1 MACIRVLIV
10 DNDVLVREN
19 LVAYLED
26 EGMTVDAVSSGE
38 DALAL
43 LRTRPRFDV
52 CVLDMRLPGMDGNA
66 SIRAIH
72 GIAPG
77 MGLLIHTGSAD
88 YSPPAD
94 LQRVGIGDSEV
105 FRKPLRDM
113 APLARAIRALVCR
126 AAVVPGPSNDGGAS
140 NLA

>member
-52 CVLDMRLPGMDGNA
+52 CVLDASARNGRKRQYQGHPWDCPRNGTAHPHRLG
-66 SIRAIH
+66 R
-72 GIAPG
+72 
-77 MGLLIHTGSAD
+77 L
-88 YSPPAD
+88 
-94 LQRVGIGDSEV
+94 
-105 FRKPLRDM
+105 
-113 APLARAIRALVCR
+113 
-126 AAVVPGPSNDGGAS
+126 
-140 NLA
+140 

>member
-1 MACIRVLIV
+1 MAAIRVLIV
-10 DNDVLVREN
+10 DDDALVREN

-26 EGMTVDAVSSGE
+26 EGMTVDAVPSGE

-52 CVLDMRLPGMDGNA
+52 CVMDMRLPGMDGND
-66 SIRAIH
+66 SIRAIL

-94 LQRVGIGDSEV
+94 LRRMGIDDSRV

-113 APLARAIRALVCR
+113 APLARAIRSLA
-126 AAVVPGPSNDGGAS
+126 GGAAATQGS
-140 NLA
+140 PNDDGDSHAA

>member
-38 DALAL
+38 DALHCCAPG
-43 LRTRPRFDV
+43 RDSTSV
-52 CVLDMRLPGMDGNA
+52 SWTRLPGMDGNA